1 MTTCIYCDK
10 EYTKGHDCDLRHLD
24 KMEAAGGYL
33 RRKDAS
39 VDKPSQLYSVTDLAT
54 VIQNQAHMIEALADQ
69 LRELHDNSGLD
80 DQNIY
85 DLLLE
90 AR

>member
-1 MTTCIYCDK
+1 MTDCIYCNE
-10 EYTKGHDCDLRHLD
+10 EYTKDHDCDLRHLD
-24 KMEAAGGYL
+24 QMEAAGGFL

-39 VDKPSQLYSVTDLAT
+39 ISSPSKLYSVTDLAT
-54 VIQNQAHMIEALADQ
+54 VIQSQAHLIESLADQ
-69 LRELHDNSGLD
+69 LRELHNNSGLD

-85 DLLLE
+85 DLLKE